1 MFYSPINGFTWSL
14 GSVVCWQFAI
24 KALFSYRSSNNPLAR
39 IYGLLG
45 VSLGTALFFFGV
57 PALLTNNVH
66 TLKYTYFL
74 ADLFVQVTIQL
85 EVWLLWFIGLRTN
98 VKLRNLLVV
107 TIPFSTVLLSAQLL
121 TSYVTISTKPNLV
134 IYTDKPLVL
143 ALKSI
148 IYMAI
153 ALPLGYFFLKQIPNQ
168 PSFRAKAKTLFS
180 GLIFIILSSAATS
193 NNILDKGSDT
203 TTSATILG
211 IFFALF
217 LIVNLLPRSSP
228 TTVVK
233 R

>member
-1 MFYSPINGFTWSL
+1 M
-14 GSVVCWQFAI
+14 
-24 KALFSYRSSNNPLAR
+24 AR

-45 VSLGTALFFFGV
+45 LSLGTALFFFGV
-57 PALLTNNVH
+57 PALLTNDTH

-74 ADLFVQVTIQL
+74 ADLFAQVAIQV

-98 VKLRNLLVV
+98 VKLRNLLAV
-107 TIPFSTVLLSAQLL
+107 TVPFSIVLLSAQLL
-121 TSYVTISTKPNLV
+121 TSFVTISTKPSLV

-143 ALKSI
+143 VLKSI

-153 ALPLGYFFLKQIPNQ
+153 ALPIGYFFLRQIPNQ
-168 PSFRAKAKTLFS
+168 PSGRAKAKTLFS

-211 IFFALF
+211 VFFALF
-217 LIVNLLPRSSP
+217 LIVNLLPRAKP
-228 TTVVK
+228 APAVK